1 MLILKKKFHIAK
13 EMTMENEKC
22 CSGMCCALTFLAGA
36 VIGGGIALLLA
47 PQSGER
53 TRRQLKRM
61 AEEAEEKIEDCY
73 DEIKERAAEM
83 IEKV

>member
-1 MLILKKKFHIAK
+1 
-13 EMTMENEKC
+13 MEDEKSCSVTC
-22 CSGMCCALTFLAGA
+22 CVLSFVAGA
-36 VIGGGIALLLA
+36 VVGGSVALLFA

-61 AEEAEEKIEDCY
+61 AEDVKEKTEDCY
-73 DEIKERAAEM
+73 DEIKERAAKI

>member
-1 MLILKKKFHIAK
+1 MA
-13 EMTMENEKC
+13 MENEKS
-22 CSGMCCALTFLAGA
+22 CSVTHCALSFLAGA
-36 VIGGGIALLLA
+36 VVGGGIALLLA

-61 AEEAEEKIEDCY
+61 AEDVKEKTEDCY
-73 DEIKERAAEM
+73 DEIKDKAAEI

>member
-1 MLILKKKFHIAK
+1 MKD
-13 EMTMENEKC
+13 EKC

-36 VIGGGIALLLA
+36 VVGGGIALLLA

-61 AEEAEEKIEDCY
+61 AEDMKEKTEDCY
-73 DEIKERAAEM
+73 DEIKEKAAEI

>member
-1 MLILKKKFHIAK
+1 
-13 EMTMENEKC
+13 MEDEKC
-22 CSGMCCALTFLAGA
+22 CSGMHCVLLFLAGA
-36 VIGGGIALLLA
+36 VVGGGIALLLV

-61 AEEAEEKIEDCY
+61 AEDAKEKTEDCY
-73 DEIKERAAEM
+73 DEIKDRAAEM